1 MINDQKSLSQQHND
15 LFFLCGLIEYIARK
29 TKNERGTIVNALG
42 VEMLRKIYNLA
53 DVYHCENI
61 DKVTADLITQCGIL
75 TGTYDNLQNLEDFS
89 IPTHWDIG
97 RVYERLIYTIAQERS
112 TNDYIAVLI
121 EVYTSWLPK
130 KIDDYRSSIY
140 YENNSY
146 LTASYHLGHAV

>member
-1 MINDQKSLSQQHND
+1 MTNNPKTLSQQHND

-29 TKNERGTIVNALG
+29 TKNERGIIVRALG
-42 VEMLRKIYNLA
+42 AETLRKIYNLA

-61 DKVTADLITQCGIL
+61 DKLTSEFVTQCNIQM
-75 TGTYDNLQNLEDFS
+75 GTYDNLKDLDDFN

-97 RVYERLIYTIAQERS
+97 KVYERLIHTLAEECG
-112 TNDYIAVLI
+112 TNDYIPLLM